1 MNLKNLVIAAAI
13 LLLPVASA
21 LAAVPNLIS
30 YQGLLTDSSGSP
42 LSNGPYLIQ
51 FQIYDAATA
60 GNVLWA
66 NGYRQVQVTDGL
78 FDYNLGDSVALPNQL
93 FQNNSSLWL
102 GVKVGTNP
110 EMSPRTRLTSSGYAL
125 QALRSDSS
133 GIAVSVY
140 DNSITSGKI
149 ADGAVTSDKI
159 ADGTIASVDIDTSQ
173 VQQRVTGTAGAGQ
186 AIGAINSDGTVKEI
200 AVGTGD
206 ITDVT
211 AGTGLSGGGTTG
223 SVTLGVNGAVVPL
236 LSGSNTFTGT
246 NQFNGNITGNLNLPA
261 SSATTGN
268 ILKGG
273 ALFMH
278 NFGIE
283 NTFVGQNAGN
293 LTMSG
298 AGNTAN
304 GFGALFSNTTG
315 SVNSAIGDNALYS
328 NTTGFGNSAIGA
340 SALNSNTT
348 GFGNTASGTNALY
361 SNTTGGGN
369 SAIGDLA
376 LYSNTTGSSNSAIGA
391 SALNSNTTGFGNTA
405 SGTNALINNNGDN
418 NTASGNGALGTN
430 GTGSNNTAIGAETG
444 VSIGNLNNATAI
456 GYGAVVNASNK
467 IRLGNTLVTVI
478 EGQVAYT
485 FSSDKNQK
493 ENFRAVDGKEVLRKI
508 SEFELTSWNYKGN
521 DPKAIRHYGPMAQ
534 DFFAAFGHDGVGAIG
549 TETTINSGDMAGI
562 LIVAVQALGKENA
575 ELRARLESVEKEM
588 KKLAGEKLAGK

>member
-348 GFGNTASGTNALY
+348 GFGNTASGTNAL
-361 SNTTGGGN
+361 
-369 SAIGDLA
+369 
-376 LYSNTTGSSNSAIGA
+376 
-391 SALNSNTTGFGNTA
+391 
-405 SGTNALINNNGDN
+405 INNNGDN